1 MLLTKLIHPEILEAL
16 ASAGHGSKVLIADGN
31 YPMATATALGA
42 RLVYLNLR
50 PGQLLVD
57 DILAAIVN
65 SIAVEAV
72 EVMQPDDGPEP
83 SIFSRF
89 REVLPDHDLIRQRR
103 ADFYS
108 AARDQTVAL
117 AIASGDQRH
126 FANILLTVGVAPEQH

>member
-1 MLLTKLIHPEILEAL
+1 MLLTNLIHPQILEAL

-31 YPMATATALGA
+31 YPMATATARRA

-57 DILAAIVN
+57 DILATIVS

-72 EVMQPDDGPEP
+72 EVMQPEGGAEP

-89 REVLPDHDLIRQRR
+89 RELLPGHDLIHQRR
-103 ADFYS
+103 ADFYA
-108 AARDQTVAL
+108 AARDQSVAL

-126 FANILLTVGVAPEQH
+126 FANILLTVGVAPE